1 MQASFWTLWN
11 RLYTIDGR
19 SIAAGPHTTAIEMLV
34 EMIPAL

>member
-19 SIAAGPHTTAIEMLV
+19 SIAGSCTTAIV
-34 EMIPAL
+34 RG